1 VDGKNSHEITLASGG
16 ITIKDKSGNE
26 IATTS
31 QGSPAPTPTA
41 TRIKMDNASGF
52 PTGPGIDLNGGKRV
66 CLGRA

>member
-31 QGSPAPTPTA
+31 QGLTCTDANGNT
-41 TRIKMDNASGF
+41 IKMDNASGF

-66 CLGRA
+66 CSTA